1 MLYTVAD
8 DIAVLEDFSDRKD
21 LILLPEHKSNIFSVS
36 ILSEIRKEV
45 FMLVYFSGIAL
56 GI

>member
-8 DIAVLEDFSDRKD
+8 DIAVLKDFSDQKD